1 MASFRI
7 PAEEYAARRARL
19 MAAMGEGS
27 IALVA
32 AATERVRNHDVH
44 YPFRQDSDFRYLTGF
59 PEPDALAVLRP
70 GHAESYVLFC
80 RPRDPLM
87 EIWHGRRAGPAGAIE
102 RFGADAAYPL
112 DELDQ
117 RLPELLEG
125 VERVHY
131 RYGADPALDT
141 RVSGWISALRA
152 KLRSGVHV
160 PRELVNLDALLHAHR
175 RVKSPAELEVM
186 RSAGRI
192 SAAGHRRAMQ
202 VCRPGLNERRLE
214 AEILHEFALA
224 GAGWSYPAIVGGGDN
239 ACILHYTEN
248 DAELRDGDLVLIDAG
263 CELDSYAGDITRT
276 FPVNGRYSGPQR
288 ALYEVVLAAQH
299 AAMAVVRPGMAWP
312 DYHDAAVR
320 VLTEGLISLGLLEG
334 GVDERIADESYRRF
348 YMHRT
353 GHWLGMDVHDPC
365 EYKDGADWTRLE
377 AGMVLTVEPGLYVA
391 PDAEG
396 VDARFRGIGIRIE
409 DDVAVTADGCEV
421 LSAGV
426 PTAIDDIEALMRD
439 A

>member
-1 MASFRI
+1 MRAAK
-7 PAEEYAARRARL
+7 PGCHEY
-19 MAAMGEGS
+19 
-27 IALVA
+27 
-32 AATERVRNHDVH
+32 
-44 YPFRQDSDFRYLTGF
+44 
-59 PEPDALAVLRP
+59 
-70 GHAESYVLFC
+70 
-80 RPRDPLM
+80 
-87 EIWHGRRAGPAGAIE
+87 
-102 RFGADAAYPL
+102 
-112 DELDQ
+112 ELQ
-117 RLPELLEG
+117 
-125 VERVHY
+125 
-131 RYGADPALDT
+131 
-141 RVSGWISALRA
+141 
-152 KLRSGVHV
+152 
-160 PRELVNLDALLHAHR
+160 
-175 RVKSPAELEVM
+175 AELERVF
-186 RSAGRI
+186 
-192 SAAGHRRAMQ
+192 RRHD
-202 VCRPGLNERRLE
+202 
-214 AEILHEFALA
+214 AE
-224 GAGWSYPAIVGGGDN
+224 PAYASIVGAGDN
-239 ACILHYTEN
+239 ACVLHY
-248 DAELRDGDLVLIDAG
+248 RDNRAQAKDGALVLIDAG
-263 CELDSYAGDITRT
+263 AEYRGYAADITRT

-377 AGMVLTVEPGLYVA
+377 AGMVLTVEPGLYIA

>member
-1 MASFRI
+1 M
-7 PAEEYAARRARL
+7 
-19 MAAMGEGS
+19 
-27 IALVA
+27 
-32 AATERVRNHDVH
+32 
-44 YPFRQDSDFRYLTGF
+44 
-59 PEPDALAVLRP
+59 
-70 GHAESYVLFC
+70 
-80 RPRDPLM
+80 
-87 EIWHGRRAGPAGAIE
+87 
-102 RFGADAAYPL
+102 
-112 DELDQ
+112 
-117 RLPELLEG
+117 
-125 VERVHY
+125 HY

-377 AGMVLTVEPGLYVA
+377 AGMVLTVEPGLYIA